1 MRAALTEAIADT
13 EAALMEMKRSRLLQ
27 QLSGSTAQ
35 PRGAEPPEGPG
46 EQRLPPE
53 SIDTASRMAPGD
65 RCRFRHRD
73 GLWYTGVFRGYPGD
87 GRSSAHV
94 DFAMPTR

>member
-35 PRGAEPPEGPG
+35 PHGAEPPGTRPSPAYSSAS
-46 EQRLPPE
+46 LTPNTLATAPPH
-53 SIDTASRMAPGD
+53 PL
-65 RCRFRHRD
+65 RCCC
-73 GLWYTGVFRGYPGD
+73 YPG
-87 GRSSAHV
+87 
-94 DFAMPTR
+94 